1 MTQPIRLAKVSDR
14 SRRIGDWAET
24 QTARDITRSL
34 EMVTAIDGPGFTMI
48 AGGPGTGKTT
58 AVRRFCEA
66 RGHDALYIQAAR
78 GEGTVWNFARAL
90 SGHWGHGVPH
100 FNTHAEAR
108 FILAQHIGRNTLLV
122 VDEAQYL
129 HQRNRRTG
137 QTGEAF
143 EWLRAM
149 ADEGQFDLVFCGD
162 LHLPRAIEAMPQLQS
177 RMMRPVVIPHASRAD
192 VAAMV
197 AGTPFETPKA
207 IDALHQVARMKGGL
221 RNVVNVTRIA
231 QLFAGDGLPTLAHLK
246 AAIMDMNLSKG
257 GAANGDA

>member
-14 SRRIGDWAET
+14 PRRIGDWAET

-66 RGHDALYIQAAR
+66 RGHDALYVQAAR
-78 GEGTVWNFARAL
+78 DEGTVSNTAHALARLFGDA
-90 SGHWGHGVPH
+90 VPH
-100 FNTHAEAR
+100 FKTLADAR
-108 FILAQHIGRNTLLV
+108 FILAQQIGRNRLLV

-129 HQRNRRTG
+129 NQRHTKTG
-137 QTGEAF
+137 QIGAAF

-149 ADEGQFDLVFCGD
+149 ADEGRFHLVFCGD

-177 RMMRPVVIPHASRAD
+177 RMMRPVIIGRVSRAD
-192 VAAMV
+192 VAAVV
-197 AGTPFETPKA
+197 AGTRVDRAQFIEV
-207 IDALHQVARMKGGL
+207 LHGVAQLKGGL
-221 RNVVNVTRIA
+221 RNVANVAQLA
-231 QLFAGDGLPTLAHLK
+231 QLFAGEGEVTLAHLK
-246 AAIMDMNLSKG
+246 AAIIDLKLGKG
-257 GAANGDA
+257 SNTNGTA

>member
-14 SRRIGDWAET
+14 PRRIGDWAET

-90 SGHWGHGVPH
+90 SGHWGHAVPH

-137 QTGEAF
+137 QTGAAF
-143 EWLRAM
+143 EWLRAFVIARIQHRTFEQLE
-149 ADEGQFDLVFCGD
+149 ADIAANFPPDR
-162 LHLPRAIEAMPQLQS
+162 RAS
-177 RMMRPVVIPHASRAD
+177 KS
-192 VAAMV
+192 
-197 AGTPFETPKA
+197 
-207 IDALHQVARMKGGL
+207 ALHRWWH
-221 RNVVNVTRIA
+221 RNLASFGMR
-231 QLFAGDGLPTLAHLK
+231 DGSA
-246 AAIMDMNLSKG
+246 
-257 GAANGDA
+257 